1 MRQLRENFRATKKV
15 NPQKHSLLA
24 TVNNESPRIKGTYI
38 YIIPKACIITK
49 CPTFGN
55 QHVIG
60 DWVQDAD
67 HLRVYI

>member
-49 CPTFGN
+49 CPAFGN

-60 DWVQDAD
+60 DWVQNAD